1 MAGGDYD
8 NSRQRHESTMMIM
21 QSAPGAETVI
31 DGRRYLYFVGTGYL
45 GLHGHPDVV
54 NAACEATRQYGLGS
68 ATSRAGYGNTPPTLD
83 VERCSAEFFGA
94 EDAFY
99 FASGYVGNHLLACSL
114 LEETDAIFL
123 DACAHYSEVEASRLT
138 GLPVFRFPHAD
149 ADGLCESLQRNLRA
163 GWRPLVMS
171 DGVFAALGTIAPAI
185 DYCDVLRNYAGSAL
199 SLDDCHAF
207 GVLGD
212 HGRGTFEHL
221 GLHGNGVNTVWQD
234 EANATRRPHLFTTAT
249 LSKAFGGYGGI
260 ICGSRAYIE
269 HIKTTSHYFDG
280 ASAPPIPAA
289 AASARAI
296 RLVADD
302 PSIIA
307 QLRQNVYDLKGKLRE
322 LGLQTDDSPVPII
335 CLTLG
340 SSDNMQRIQQ
350 ALMREGI
357 LIAYRKSYSGLGSE
371 GALRIAVFSTH
382 TRAMIDALIDAIR
395 RTI

>member
-1 MAGGDYD
+1 
-8 NSRQRHESTMMIM
+8 MMVM

-31 DGRRYLYFVGTGYL
+31 DGRRFLYFVGTGYL

-68 ATSRAGYGNTPPTLD
+68 ATSRAGYGSTPPTLD
-83 VERCSAEFFGA
+83 VERCSANFFGA

-99 FASGYVGNHLLACSL
+99 FASGYVGNHLLASSL
-114 LEETDAIFL
+114 LEETDALFL
-123 DACAHYSEVEASRLT
+123 DACAHYSEVEASRIT

-149 ADGLCESLQRNLRA
+149 ADGLRDALQRNLRP

-171 DGVFAALGTIAPAI
+171 DGVFAALGTIAPAV
-185 DYCDVLRNYAGSAL
+185 DYCDVLRNYAGAAL

-221 GLHGNGVNTVWQD
+221 GLHGKCVNTIWQD
-234 EANATRRPHLFTTAT
+234 EGGSLHRPHLFTTAT
-249 LSKAFGGYGGI
+249 MSKAFGGYGGI
-260 ICGSRAYIE
+260 ICGSGAFVE
-269 HIKTTSHYFDG
+269 HIKATSHYFDG
-280 ASAPPIPAA
+280 ASAPPVPAA

-302 PSIIA
+302 PAIIA
-307 QLRQNVYDLKGKLRE
+307 RLRQNVLALKSGLRN
-322 LGLQTDDSPVPII
+322 LGLKTDDSPVPII

-340 SSDNMQRIQQ
+340 TSDNMQRIQQ
-350 ALMREGI
+350 TLMSEGI
-357 LIAYRKSYSGLGSE
+357 MIAYRKSYSGLGPE
-371 GALRIAVFSTH
+371 GAMRIAVFSTH
-382 TRAMIDALIDAIR
+382 TGAMIDALIDALR